1 MTFATWRTML
11 RLSKLVSE
19 IQSEPMTGQGKNRV
33 EFVSATVHELKTS
46 LTPIIASAELL
57 ADELHPNDKSL
68 PAKLIESIIR
78 NAHRLDEKLS
88 NFAKMSELLTGDFP
102 FQPELVEVEPFIKSI
117 TTEFYPITKSKRQSL
132 TLNLPASLPAIK
144 ADRQYLEQVLLN
156 LLTNA
161 SKFTPEG
168 GRITVSAASE
178 NGRLVIQ
185 VADSGMGIPA
195 EKQELIFQPYYQV
208 NGGRG
213 SGLGLAITKFLVELH
228 GGNIWLESAT
238 SKGSTFSFS
247 LPLK

>member
-1 MTFATWRTML
+1 
-11 RLSKLVSE
+11 
-19 IQSEPMTGQGKNRV
+19 MTGQGKNQV

-57 ADELHPNDKSL
+57 ADELHPDDKSL
-68 PAKLIESIIR
+68 PAKLIENIIR

-88 NFAKMSELLTGDFP
+88 NFAKMSGLLTGDFP
-102 FQPELVEVEPFIKSI
+102 FQPELIEVEPVIQSV

-132 TLNLPASLPAIK
+132 TLNLPDSLPAIK

-168 GRITVSAASE
+168 GRITISAASE

-195 EKQELIFQPYYQV
+195 EKQALIFQPYYQI

-238 SKGSTFSFS
+238 SQGSTFSFS